1 MGVTGMTIKVLGMG
15 AGNDLGATSSLDAAA
30 YGEPPFEP
38 TLFSNFLVLCCTP
51 VVQVCLI
58 NLVLGLVAFA
68 VRSMQWVVFGRL
80 RAAEWQARH
89 LAPPKRRLSPP
100 QRPALP
106 SLPLTPSPCRPS
118 PRAEAVGPA
127 DQLHDG
133 PARHRRRRRRARPR
147 RAPPLVMLH
156 RRRRH
161 HQYLL
166 GAVPQHGQSDP
177 SAGSAPAR
185 LLRLLRA
192 GLAALGSSVL
202 PGRGRPTGCPA
213 NASSA

>member
-1 MGVTGMTIKVLGMG
+1 LLFHAWLERLSFMGVTGMTIKVLGMG
-15 AGNDLGATSSLDAAA
+15 AGNDVGATSSLDAAA

-106 SLPLTPSPCRPS
+106 SLPHS
-118 PRAEAVGPA
+118 
-127 DQLHDG
+127 
-133 PARHRRRRRRARPR
+133 ARRCPHSLALPTLASRR
-147 RAPPLVMLH
+147 
-156 RRRRH
+156 
-161 HQYLL
+161 
-166 GAVPQHGQSDP
+166 GCG
-177 SAGSAPAR
+177 
-185 LLRLLRA
+185 
-192 GLAALGSSVL
+192 
-202 PGRGRPTGCPA
+202 TG
-213 NASSA
+213 

>member
-1 MGVTGMTIKVLGMG
+1 MCACEGSETIGPLGGVLLLLAWERLTFMGVTGMTIKVLGMG
-15 AGNDLGATSSLDAAA
+15 AGNDVGATSSLDAAA

-106 SLPLTPSPCRPS
+106 SLPHS
-118 PRAEAVGPA
+118 
-127 DQLHDG
+127 
-133 PARHRRRRRRARPR
+133 ARRCPHSLALPTLASRR
-147 RAPPLVMLH
+147 
-156 RRRRH
+156 
-161 HQYLL
+161 
-166 GAVPQHGQSDP
+166 GCG
-177 SAGSAPAR
+177 
-185 LLRLLRA
+185 
-192 GLAALGSSVL
+192 
-202 PGRGRPTGCPA
+202 TG
-213 NASSA
+213 